1 MTTYNLIPNP
11 SFLANTTGWSANA
24 SGAGATAPTL
34 SLDSSDPLYGT
45 GYSAKVTI
53 ASGGPYGGLWSATGY
68 RVPITAGNDYTFSAY
83 VKVPVGN
90 DKTDFSLRG
99 YFYNASTGGVNTYVQ
114 SIPQTISS
122 FDGWVRLVFT
132 FTIPSTF
139 TISSTNYTP
148 THFVGFVFRNSSV
161 AAVGYTFLVDAIQLE
176 TGTTA
181 NLFTYDQGQKNKLV
195 DRSLTNVYIDHLK
208 GMKLKADIRLG
219 DFVFN
224 RIDEYGVVWVVTDI
238 DGWSNLPDVQM
249 QDFPRGWGD
258 GSFTSYGRFGARQ
271 ITITGSFLVQDAD
284 TQLDA
289 ARERFI
295 EAVNLVK
302 KDAWL
307 IMNEGTPKAVKVR
320 LSASPDL
327 KTTNARGRTDF
338 SIGLVAADPIKYKWD
353 DARDDGYKLV
363 KVNNNPTTYTTIRN
377 EGNTPV
383 PVIFEI
389 VGPTTGSTSL
399 FNKTSEDLLGVISK
413 LKDFNVYTVSGM
425 ALSSNLVTNVTT
437 STVHGLAVNDTVEIL
452 NVVDAFKVD
461 KAEIKSGNNVDL
473 TLNQKHNFSTNQRIY
488 ISGLSSNTG
497 FPIANGDYAITAV
510 YPTTNEYKLTIT
522 YGSSLTVKA
531 ETALTSATNMSVSA
545 NVSSAIYDASNT
557 RATFTTSASH
567 GFKLGDTVVVAN
579 TDQFYNGTF
588 IVEEIPSTTTF
599 TTSLYPQSVRNIAF
613 YSTTY
618 NSVTIYVA
626 ISPDFKVV
634 EGDYINVDGVNG
646 EINGVYKVGTWD
658 TVSNASYDLITYS
671 KDIANVN
678 ATPSTAEYGT
688 VQIQN
693 ASVDR
698 ASASYTGK
706 AYLGNRFNGTF
717 DISDTWLASPNV
729 FSTTSY
735 LDFAIPYSE
744 QSSYSSNANAQVRV
758 YNETLSIDTLNREIA
773 LNGEI
778 GGYRSKLDTVI
789 DWIYLYPGDNEINF
803 TDKNKQYV
811 GSVSYV
817 TSTNIGTIVTKA
829 DHNLVAGSKV
839 TLSGLNTV
847 NSNVF
852 ANANVTVA
860 SVPNTQSITFQ
871 PAQSFASSISSTT
884 VSTGHIYEVS
894 PSYVNIYYRSG
905 WIG

>member
-1 MTTYNLIPNP
+1 MTTYNLLPNP
-11 SFLANTTGWSANA
+11 SFLKDLTGWSAYA
-24 SGAGATAPTL
+24 SGSGATAPTV

-53 ASGGPYGGLWSATGY
+53 ASGGPYGGIWSASGY
-68 RVPITAGNDYTFSAY
+68 RVPISAGKDYTFSAY
-83 VKVPVGN
+83 VKVPVGQ
-90 DKTDFSLRG
+90 DKSDFSLRA

-122 FDGWVRLVFT
+122 FDGWVRLVFS
-132 FTIPSTF
+132 FTIPSTYNVSG
-139 TISSTNYTP
+139 TDYTP
-148 THFVGFVFRNSSV
+148 THLVAFVFRNSSV
-161 AAVGYTFLVDAIQLE
+161 AAVGYNFLVDALQLE

-181 NLFTYDQGQKNKLV
+181 NLLSYDQGQKNKLV
-195 DRSLTNVYIDHLK
+195 DTSLTNVYIDHLK

-224 RIDEYGVVWVVTDI
+224 RIDEYGVVWVITDVT
-238 DGWSNLPDVQM
+238 GWNNLPDVQI

-258 GSFTSYGRFGARQ
+258 GSFTSYGRYGARQ
-271 ITITGSFLVQDAD
+271 ITIAGSFLVQNAD
-284 TQLDA
+284 TQLEA
-289 ARERFI
+289 ARERLI
-295 EAVNLVK
+295 EAINLVK

-320 LSASPDL
+320 LSAAPEL
-327 KTTNARGRTDF
+327 HTTNARGRTDF
-338 SIGLVAADPIKYKWD
+338 SIGIVAADPIKYKWD

-363 KVNNNPTTYTTIRN
+363 RVNNNPTTYTTIRN

-383 PVIFEI
+383 PVVFEI
-389 VGPTTGSTSL
+389 VGPTTGPTSI

-413 LKDFNVYTVSGM
+413 LKRFTVFAVDGVE
-425 ALSSNLVTNVTT
+425 LSSNLVANVTT
-437 STVHGLAVNDTVEIL
+437 NLVHGLAVNDTIEVL

-510 YPTTNEYKLTIT
+510 YPTTNEFKLTIT

-545 NVSSAIYDASNT
+545 NVSSAVYDSANT

-567 GFKLGDTVVVAN
+567 GFRVGDTVVVAN
-579 TDQFYNGTF
+579 TDQFYDGTF
-588 IVEEIPSTTTF
+588 TVEEIPSTTTF
-599 TTSLYPQSVRNIAF
+599 TTTLYPQAVRSIAY

-618 NSVTIYVA
+618 NSVTIYVSN
-626 ISPDFKVV
+626 SPDFKVV

-671 KDIANVN
+671 KDITTVN
-678 ATPSTAEYGT
+678 TTPTASTYGT
-688 VQIQN
+688 LKIEN
-693 ASVDR
+693 ASIDR
-698 ASASYTGK
+698 ASASFSGK

-717 DISDTWLASPNV
+717 DVTNTWLASPNV
-729 FSTTSY
+729 FSTSTY
-735 LDFAIPYSE
+735 LDFAIPYSA
-744 QSSYSSNANAQVRV
+744 QSSYTSNANAHVRV
-758 YNETLSIDTLNREIA
+758 FNETLSIDTLNRELA

-803 TDKNKQYV
+803 TDKNKNYV

-817 TSTNIGTIVTKA
+817 TSTNKGTIVTKS
-829 DHNLVAGSKV
+829 DHNLVVGSTV
-839 TLSGLNTV
+839 TLSGLNSV

-852 ANANVTVA
+852 ANANVTVV
-860 SVPNTQSITFQ
+860 SVPNTQSITFT
-871 PAQSFASSISSTT
+871 PALSYASNISSTT
-884 VSTGHIYEVS
+884 VNTGYIYEVG